1 MKNQWSQTM
10 SKQTILERT
19 QTLIAEALD
28 LKAAQITPGQSFR
41 HDLKADS
48 LDSVE
53 IIMGIEEEFGVE
65 FDEDTAANIDTVG
78 DLVTAIENALAQK
91 CDASIDA

>member
-1 MKNQWSQTM
+1 M

-28 LKAAQITPGQSFR
+28 LNATEITPEQSFR
-41 HDLKADS
+41 EDLKADS

-53 IIMGIEEEFGVE
+53 IIMGIEEEFGVQ
-65 FDEDTAANIDTVG
+65 FDEDTSANIATVG
-78 DLVTAIENALAQK
+78 DLVKAIEEALAHKSSTQ
-91 CDASIDA
+91 AETT